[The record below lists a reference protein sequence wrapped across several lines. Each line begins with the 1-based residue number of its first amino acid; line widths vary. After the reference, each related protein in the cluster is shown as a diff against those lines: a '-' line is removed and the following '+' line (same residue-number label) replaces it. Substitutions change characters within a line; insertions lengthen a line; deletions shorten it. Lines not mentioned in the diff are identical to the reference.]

1 MRAARSVRH
10 RTVLALAL
18 AFVTAT
24 GCGHAATKAPAKLH
38 LFGHVYD
45 RGTIQLPSLRAA
57 TQRFGNVPIVSSS
70 GSLERGSGTPLPTA
84 VLLHTSAGYRN
95 YDLSG
100 AP

>member
-1 MRAARSVRH
+1 MTTASDRR
-10 RTVLALAL
+10 VLALAITML
-18 AFVTAT
+18 AAS
-24 GCGHAATKAPAKLH
+24 GCGGSASSQEPSRLH

-45 RGTIQLPSLRAA
+45 RGTIELPSLPAA
-57 TQRFGNVPIVSSS
+57 RQRFGDLPVVSTS
-70 GSLERGSGTPLPTA
+70 GSLESGSGTPLPTA